1 MVFSQ
6 VTRSLQFLHKR
17 LLSDFLQRLQE
28 NTLSTRWSRS
38 LGILIFVGI
47 GLCCEMLLFS
57 HEQQA
62 AAESRTATSAYANNL
77 RTRVDRELNGVLYLS
92 SGLSSYLVVRHDKLD
107 TLELYKILAN
117 LYVSNP
123 HIHNFSIA
131 EGYQVRYVYPVQG
144 NEKVFGLNYQKTPAQ
159 LPLVQRAIESVRGT
173 LAGPLNLVQG
183 GSGLIYR
190 VPVFVDNVYWGLL
203 STVIDTDSLLNA
215 AFDGV
220 HSEQYEFAIRGRD
233 GLGADGDVFWGNP
246 AVFTDPAAIKID
258 SVIPNGTWVYAARAK
273 PISSQQSLI
282 WFLRGAG
289 WLMAALLGVAVTT
302 LLLQRTELAHQA
314 GFDSLTGLP
323 NRRLL
328 NDRLEQAVRR
338 HERQDGDRIGVL
350 FIDLDGF
357 KQINDQH
364 GHKAGD
370 AALRTAAERIRKEIR
385 LSDTVARWGGDEFVA
400 VIEEAD
406 DVLMQHLRHRLRQSV
421 EIPFEFH
428 GVTFHMSASI
438 GTALLSAAT
447 ASPEALLELADR
459 RMFEEK
465 QNKKAA

>member
-1 MVFSQ
+1 MLLSKVSDFVRYLRKQ
-6 VTRSLQFLHKR
+6 
-17 LLSDFLQRLQE
+17 LLSDSIQRLRE
-28 NTLSTRWSRS
+28 STVSTPWARG
-38 LGILIFVGI
+38 LGILVFLAI
-47 GLCCEMLLFS
+47 GLCCEMLLLS
-57 HEQQA
+57 HERQA
-62 AAESRTATSAYANNL
+62 EAERRTAASAYANNL
-77 RTRVDRELNGVLYLS
+77 RTQVDRELNGVLYLS

-107 TLELYKILAN
+107 RLELYKILAN
-117 LYVSNP
+117 LYGSNP

-144 NEKVFGLNYQKTPAQ
+144 NEKVLGLDYQKTPAQ
-159 LPLVQRAIESVRGT
+159 LPLVQKAIESVRGT
-173 LAGPLNLVQG
+173 LAGPLDLVQG

-203 STVIDTDSLLNA
+203 STVIDTDSLFNA

-220 HSEQYEFAIRGRD
+220 HSEQYEFAIRGRN
-233 GLGADGDVFWGNP
+233 GLGAQGDVFWGNP
-246 AVFTDPAAIKID
+246 AIFADPAAITVD

-273 PISSQQSLI
+273 TMSNQPSLI

-289 WLMAALLGVAVTT
+289 WAMAALLGIAVTT
-302 LLLQRTELAHQA
+302 LLLQRAELAHQA
-314 GFDSLTGLP
+314 GFDNLTGLP

-338 HERQDGDRIGVL
+338 HERQAGDRIGVL

-370 AALRTAAERIRKEIR
+370 AALRTAAQRIRKEIR

-400 VIEEAD
+400 VIENAD
-406 DVLMQHLRHRLRQSV
+406 DVLMQHLRFRLRQSI

-428 GVTFHMSASI
+428 GAIFRMSASI
-438 GTALLSAAT
+438 GSAMLSAAIAT
-447 ASPEALLELADR
+447 PEALLELADR

-465 QNKKAA
+465 QNRKAA